1 MGKREEKELRDQS
14 GNSNPSEDE
23 TREGIILDETDYSA
37 SATVYKIT
45 SGRAGHGSLPKLELG
60 RNERKVINCGVNLAR
75 LFMASDTPLPLQ
87 CVITHDEKK
96 LYYGK
101 RFELEKDVST
111 NVKFAHEL
119 AEIVGDGVINF
130 ISVALVAGF
139 PFVYI
144 TYGRHGLPEYFANA
158 YLGGKPYDE

>member
-1 MGKREEKELRDQS
+1 MGTKENELRDQS

-37 SATVYKIT
+37 SATVYVIT
-45 SGRAGHGSLPKLELG
+45 SGKAGHGSLPKPEFG
-60 RNERKVINCGVNLAR
+60 KTERRVINCGVKLAR
-75 LFMASDTPLPLQ
+75 LFMASETPLPLE

-101 RFELEKDVST
+101 RFELEK
-111 NVKFAHEL
+111 NVTGTKFADDL
-119 AEIVGDGVINF
+119 ADIVADGVINF
-130 ISVALVAGF
+130 ISVTLVADF

-144 TYGRHGLPEYFANA
+144 TYGRHGLPEYFANV
-158 YLGGKPYDE
+158 YIGGEAL